1 MRKIFSRTLIIVV
14 GTMLIVNP
22 LNPLYAAYQG
32 ECWVISN
39 GDTVYSLNQNGK
51 ASPNVIPNLTQ
62 AQAAEVNP
70 KTGIVWISVS
80 AANAVYRYDPA
91 EADPNAAF
99 KAIPNIKRARAVSIN
114 PAEDTVWIAG
124 VDVVKKVS
132 GDGTQVL
139 AEIAGVYE
147 PDVSVN
153 ITDGSCWVTHSRG
166 EIYRYDTNGTR
177 VVTANLTAKMGE
189 PKFVTVNPK
198 TGNAWVADSQSSIIV
213 KLDANG
219 NELLRITDIKA
230 PSSPRVDVRDGGVW
244 LVSSPATLI
253 KLSAAGKKVK
263 EFPGPGMAVL
273 SICPDPRDGGLWVAD
288 QFGSNYQGGVCKY
301 SANGRKLFENAIP
314 LPSYVSVGLWP
325 LP

>member
-1 MRKIFSRTLIIVV
+1 MRKILARSLIVV
-14 GTMLIVNP
+14 GTIFIINP
-22 LNPLYAAYQG
+22 LNTLYAAYQG

-39 GDTVYSLNQNGK
+39 GDTVYKLNQKGQ

-99 KAIPNIKRARAVSIN
+99 KAIPNIKRASAISIN

-124 VDVVKKVS
+124 EDVVKKVS
-132 GDGTQVL
+132 GDGNQVL

-147 PDVSVN
+147 PSVSVN
-153 ITDGSCWVTHSRG
+153 VTDGSCWITHSRG
-166 EIYRYDTNGTR
+166 AIYRHDAAGTR
-177 VVTANLTAKMGE
+177 VATANPAKMGE

-219 NELLRITDIKA
+219 QELLRITDIKA

-244 LVSSPATLI
+244 LVSSPATVI
-253 KLSAAGKKVK
+253 KLSADGKRVK
-263 EFPGPGMAVL
+263 EFPGGMAIL
-273 SICPDPRDGGLWVAD
+273 AICPDPRDGGLWVAD
-288 QFGSNYQGGVCKY
+288 QLGGSNYQGGVYKY
-301 SANGRKLFENAIP
+301 SANGIKKVENPIP

>member
-1 MRKIFSRTLIIVV
+1 MRKILARSLIVV
-14 GTMLIVNP
+14 GTIFIINP
-22 LNPLYAAYQG
+22 LSTLYAAYQG

-39 GDTVYSLNQNGK
+39 GDTVYKLNQKGQ

-99 KAIPNIKRARAVSIN
+99 KAIPNIKRARAISIN
-114 PAEDTVWIAG
+114 PTDDTVWIAG
-124 VDVVKKVS
+124 EDVVKKVS
-132 GDGTQVL
+132 GDGQVL

-147 PDVSVN
+147 PSVSVN
-153 ITDGSCWVTHSRG
+153 VTDGSCWITHSRG
-166 EIYRYDTNGTR
+166 EIYRYDASGTR
-177 VVTANLTAKMGE
+177 VVTASLSAKMGE

-219 NELLRITDIKA
+219 QELLRITDIKA

-244 LVSSPATLI
+244 LVSSPARLI
-253 KLSAAGKKVK
+253 KLSADGKRVK
-263 EFPGPGMAVL
+263 EFPGGMAIL

-288 QFGSNYQGGVCKY
+288 QLGGSNYQGGVYKY
-301 SANGRKLFENAIP
+301 SANGIKKVENPIP

>member
-1 MRKIFSRTLIIVV
+1 MRKILARSLIVV
-14 GTMLIVNP
+14 GTIFIINP
-22 LNPLYAAYQG
+22 LSTLYAAYQG

-39 GDTVYSLNQNGK
+39 GDTVYRLNQKGEAYQK
-51 ASPNVIPNLTQ
+51 KIEGFTQ
-62 AQAAEVNP
+62 VQAAEVNP
-70 KTGIVWISVS
+70 KNGIVWISVS
-80 AANAVYRYDPA
+80 SVNTVYRYDPA

-99 KAIPNIKRARAVSIN
+99 KAIPNIKRARAISIN
-114 PAEDTVWIAG
+114 PTDDTVWIAG

-132 GDGTQVL
+132 ADGSQIL
-139 AEIAGVYE
+139 AEIPGVYE

-166 EIYRYDTNGTR
+166 EIYRYDASGTR
-177 VVTANLTAKMGE
+177 VVTASLSAKMGE

-219 NELLRITDIKA
+219 QELLRITDIKA

-253 KLSAAGKKVK
+253 KLSADGKRVK
-263 EFPGPGMAVL
+263 EFPGGMAIL
-273 SICPDPRDGGLWVAD
+273 AICPDPRDGGLWVAD
-288 QFGSNYQGGVCKY
+288 QLGSNFQGGVYKY
-301 SANGRKLFENAIP
+301 SANGIKKVENPIP

>member
-1 MRKIFSRTLIIVV
+1 MRKIFVHSLIVV
-14 GTMLIVNP
+14 IGTIFIINP
-22 LNPLYAAYQG
+22 FSTLYAAYQG

-39 GDTVYSLNQNGK
+39 GDTVYRLNQQGQ

-80 AANAVYRYDPA
+80 AANSVYRYDPA

-99 KAIPNIKRARAVSIN
+99 KAIPNIKRARAISIN
-114 PAEDTVWIAG
+114 PTDDTVWIAG

-132 GDGTQVL
+132 GDGSQIL

-153 ITDGSCWVTHSRG
+153 VTDGSCWVTDSRG
-166 EIYRYDTNGTR
+166 SIYRHDAAGTR
-177 VVTANLTAKMGE
+177 VATANLSAKMGE

-219 NELLRITDIKA
+219 SELLRITDIKA

-244 LVSSPATLI
+244 LVSSPSTLI

-263 EFPGPGMAVL
+263 EFPGGMAIL
-273 SICPDPRDGGLWVAD
+273 AICPDPRDGGLWVAD
-288 QFGSNYQGGVCKY
+288 QLGSNYQGGVSKY
-301 SANGRKLFENAIP
+301 SANGTKKFENAIP